1 MRRAREQKLETIPS
15 IGPLR
20 AGLKKMSIYT
30 AMRSGVS
37 ALAANSSA
45 MAVISDNI
53 ANLNTVGYKRGL
65 TDFTAMLN
73 SQTGGTTYNAGGV
86 LSSTRRLVDVQG
98 SLEQSRSAT
107 DLAVAGNGFF
117 VVSENNQPLTNG
129 GSVAFTRAG
138 SFSVDSQ
145 GFLVNAQG
153 FFLQGWR
160 IDDDGSVASS
170 PTSLSTL
177 SPINVADE
185 VSSAEATTD
194 VTITANLSST
204 QTAHT
209 AAYIAGNMATGA
221 PGVTPHFESSIEI
234 FDSLGAA
241 RTVAIGFL
249 KTAPNTWQVEVYTRP
264 ETLSANAGGTVT
276 FDTSGGVSNITGSI
290 ANDFTIDWDASTGAA
305 DQTLGFNLTDTISQF
320 ATASGVTTVIADG
333 VPPGN
338 LAGLVVEGDGVLT
351 AQFSNGRSRALFQIP
366 LATFLNPNGL
376 LPDRGGVF
384 RNTLDS
390 GLYNINAANAAG
402 AGRIESNVLEASN
415 VDLAAEFTS
424 MIVTQRAYSASS
436 KIITTADEMLE
447 ELLRIKR

>member
-1 MRRAREQKLETIPS
+1 
-15 IGPLR
+15 
-20 AGLKKMSIYT
+20 MSIYT

-98 SLEQSRSAT
+98 SLEQSRSST

-138 SFSVDSQ
+138 SFSVDAQ
-145 GFLVNAQG
+145 GFLKNAQG
-153 FFLQGWR
+153 FYLQGWP
-160 IDDDGSVASS
+160 IQADGSVASS

-177 SPINVADE
+177 SPINVADT
-185 VSSAEATTD
+185 VSSAEATGE
-194 VTITANLSST
+194 VTLTANLSST

-209 AAYIAGNMATGA
+209 GAYAVGDMALNTVA
-221 PGVTPHFESSIEI
+221 PHFESSIEI
-234 FDSLGAA
+234 FDSLGAP
-241 RTVAIGFL
+241 RTIAIGFL
-249 KTAPNTWQVEVYTRP
+249 KTAPNVWQVEVYSRP
-264 ETLSANAGGTVT
+264 AGLTDASIGGRVASGTVN
-276 FDTSGGVSNITGSI
+276 FNTSGGVASITGSLS
-290 ANDFTIDWDASTGAA
+290 ADFPITWDASTGAA
-305 DQTLGFNLTDTISQF
+305 PQDVQFFLNNSLSQF
-320 ATASGVTTVIADG
+320 ATASGVTTVVADG

-338 LAGLVVEGDGVLT
+338 LAGLVVEDNGILT
-351 AQFSNGRSRALFQIP
+351 AQFSNGRSRALYQIP

-376 LPDRGGVF
+376 MPDRGGVF
-384 RNTLDS
+384 RNTLAS
-390 GLYNINAANAAG
+390 GLYNINEANAAG

>member
-1 MRRAREQKLETIPS
+1 
-15 IGPLR
+15 
-20 AGLKKMSIYT
+20 MSIYT

-73 SQTGGTTYNAGGV
+73 SQTGGTSYNAGGV

-107 DLAVAGNGFF
+107 DLAIAGNGFF
-117 VVSENNQPLTNG
+117 VVSENDQPLTNG

-138 SFSVDSQ
+138 SFSVDAQ
-145 GFLVNAQG
+145 GFLQNAQG
-153 FFLQGWR
+153 FYLQGWP
-160 IDDDGSVASS
+160 IQADGSVASS

-177 SPINVADE
+177 SPINVADT
-185 VSSAEATTD
+185 VSSAEATNE
-194 VTITANLSST
+194 VTLTANLSST
-204 QTAHT
+204 QATYDPV
-209 AAYIAGNMATGA
+209 AASNTYTIGDLSTGDIA
-221 PGVTPHFESSIEI
+221 PHFESSIEI

-241 RTVAIGFL
+241 RTVAVGFL

-264 ETLSANAGGTVT
+264 AGLAPTNPGGRVAAGQIV
-276 FDTSGGVSNITGSI
+276 FNTSGGVTTSGITGSI
-290 ANDFTIDWDASTGAA
+290 SGPFSIAWDASTGAA
-305 DQTLGFNLTDTISQF
+305 AQSLEFNLANSLSQF
-320 ATASGVTTVIADG
+320 ATASGVTTVVADG

-338 LAGLVVEGDGVLT
+338 LAGLVVEDDGILT
-351 AQFSNGRSRALFQIP
+351 AQFSNGRSRALYQIP

-384 RNTLDS
+384 RNTLES
-390 GLYNINAANAAG
+390 GLYNINEANAAG